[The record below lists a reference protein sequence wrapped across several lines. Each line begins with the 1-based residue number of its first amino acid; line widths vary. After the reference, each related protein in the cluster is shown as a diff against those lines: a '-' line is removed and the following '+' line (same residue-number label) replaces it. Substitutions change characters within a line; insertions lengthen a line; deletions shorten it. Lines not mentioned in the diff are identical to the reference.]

1 MNIVFDNVLFTL
13 QRAGGGSRF
22 WSKIIRPYIDSGSS
36 LFIERDNCMENL
48 YRKNMKV
55 SPRVSDHTFPSQ
67 IARYIN
73 FKRQFFRDEFIF
85 HSSYF
90 RVNNGIGCR
99 NVTTVHDL
107 MYEKFRSGIGAAVHL
122 RQKKIALQQSDA
134 IVCVSEHTRQD
145 LFEHYPF
152 CRDKLVSVIPN
163 GVEGFQKTLF
173 LPSFFEHKPKPYF
186 LYVGH
191 RGHCKGFELI
201 HDAIDL
207 LAGELTCVVVG
218 DRFSKVELDRISE
231 RGHISNILNVGK
243 VSDEELNRLYSH
255 AMFFFFPSIYEGF
268 GIPPL
273 EAMMSGC
280 PVLASNRSSL
290 PEVVGDA
297 GILFDPSDI
306 DSLKS
311 ELLNILQ
318 PDVRSKIIELGFNRA
333 AKFGWQPVVNAY
345 AQLYAELLSF
355 KN

>member
-1 MNIVFDNVLFTL
+1 MNIVFDNILFNL

-22 WSKIIRPYIDSGSS
+22 WSNIIRPYIGSES
-36 LFIERDNCMENL
+36 SMFIEHPGCDENL
-48 YRKNMKV
+48 YRRNMAV
-55 SPRVSDHTFPSQ
+55 SHQIIDHRLPYQ

-73 FKRQFFRDEFIF
+73 FKSQFFVDEFIF

-90 RVNNGIGCR
+90 RVNRALGCR

-107 MYEKFRSGIGAAVHL
+107 MYEKFRSGMGAAIHL

-134 IVCVSEHTRQD
+134 IVCVSEHTRRD
-145 LFEHYPF
+145 LFEYYPF
-152 CRDKLVSVIPN
+152 CRDKLVLVIPN
-163 GVEGFQKTLF
+163 GVEGFQRTSLSPNLF
-173 LPSFFEHKPKPYF
+173 EKKLEYF

-191 RGHCKGFELI
+191 RGQCKGFDLV
-201 HDAIDL
+201 HDAIDIL
-207 LAGELTCVVVG
+207 SGELTCVVVG
-218 DRFSKVELDRISE
+218 DRFSKIELDRISK
-231 RGHISNILNVGK
+231 RGHQANILNVGK

-255 AMFFFFPSIYEGF
+255 AQFFFFPSLYEGF

-306 DSLKS
+306 ASLKS
-311 ELLNILQ
+311 GLLNILQ
-318 PDVRSKIIELGFNRA
+318 PDVRSNFIEFGLKRA
-333 AKFGWQPVVNAY
+333 EQFGWQPVVNAY
-345 AQLYAELLSF
+345 AQLYSELLSA